1 MEMFTS
7 TYIRLFQIVTLDR
20 SDIMD
25 VTDTTTMA
33 DITAAVTAIR
43 AWVTQV
49 ALDIRVWAILAWVTL
64 ATVSRDPVVKNLNIA
79 MLSIFSKPLH

>member
-33 DITAAVTAIR
+33 DITEAVTATR

>member
-1 MEMFTS
+1 MFTS

-33 DITAAVTAIR
+33 DITEAVTDTR